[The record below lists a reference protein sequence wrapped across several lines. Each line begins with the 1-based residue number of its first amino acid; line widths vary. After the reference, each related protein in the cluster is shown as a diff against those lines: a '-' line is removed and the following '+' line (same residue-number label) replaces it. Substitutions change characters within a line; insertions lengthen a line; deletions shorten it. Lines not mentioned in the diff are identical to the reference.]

1 MEVKNITTER
11 RTFNHIFTTSL
22 YFLSLSIERRG
33 TGRNGDPNGVIV
45 HSYGGIDVLIPNPLC
60 VSMEESCRGER
71 ENRDKPF
78 EGVVKDKLRFTQLE
92 TAREE
97 RRDVS

>member
-1 MEVKNITTER
+1 
-11 RTFNHIFTTSL
+11 
-22 YFLSLSIERRG
+22 
-33 TGRNGDPNGVIV
+33 
-45 HSYGGIDVLIPNPLC
+45 VLIPNPLC